1 MLSGNYKV
9 YTLVMI
15 EMYWLEYV
23 QYIVN
28 DKDLRKYNQKDYE
41 DMIIERYKFI
51 VKKKKIIEENT
62 RPVENW
68 ITSE

>member
-23 QYIVN
+23 EYIVN

-51 VKKKKIIEENT
+51 VNKKKIIEENI

-68 ITSE
+68 ITEE